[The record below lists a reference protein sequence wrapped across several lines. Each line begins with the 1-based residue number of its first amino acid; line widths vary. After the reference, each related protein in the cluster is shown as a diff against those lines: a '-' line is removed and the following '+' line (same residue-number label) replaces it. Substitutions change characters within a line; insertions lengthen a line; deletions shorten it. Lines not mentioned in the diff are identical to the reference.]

1 MAVAGC
7 INFDIISQQRYT
19 NLLVYQISREINLYL
34 RCMPSITSNE
44 SRIRLTAFFVLLLI
58 IAYMITGIG
67 LIPVFLLL
75 DFTLRGFGLGAY
87 SPLAYISGL
96 LVAALKLPLKPIY
109 MPPKRFAARIGFLFC
124 LAIVVA
130 HYTHLSTIILS
141 AIIALFAALESIVGF
156 CAGCYVYNAYARLR
170 SR

>member
-1 MAVAGC
+1 M
-7 INFDIISQQRYT
+7 SQHPAT
-19 NLLVYQISREINLYL
+19 G
-34 RCMPSITSNE
+34 NE
-44 SRIRLTAFFVLLLI
+44 SKIRLTAFFVLLLVI
-58 IAYMITGIG
+58 VYIFTGIG

-87 SPLAYISGL
+87 SPLAWISGHL
-96 LVAALKLPLKPIY
+96 ATALKLPLKPIY

-130 HYTHLSTIILS
+130 HYTHLSTLILS
-141 AIIALFAALESIVGF
+141 AIIALFAALESLVGF

-170 SR
+170 RQ